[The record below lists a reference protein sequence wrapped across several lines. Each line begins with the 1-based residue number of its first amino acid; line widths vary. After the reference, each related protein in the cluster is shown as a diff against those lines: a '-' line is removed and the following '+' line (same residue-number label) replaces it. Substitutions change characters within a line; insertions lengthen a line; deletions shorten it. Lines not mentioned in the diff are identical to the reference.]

1 MKRHGPDVA
10 FTFVNPNSPR
20 EVQKLLKALLVE
32 KLLAVRLEEPAEA
45 GRGGR

>member
-1 MKRHGPDVA
+1 MKRHGPDVT